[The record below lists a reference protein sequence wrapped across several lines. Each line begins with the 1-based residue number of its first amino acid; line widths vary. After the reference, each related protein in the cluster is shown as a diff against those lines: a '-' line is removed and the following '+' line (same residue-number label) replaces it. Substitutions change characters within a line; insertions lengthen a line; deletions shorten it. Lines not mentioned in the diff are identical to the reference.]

1 MDCGGART
9 SPLRTPRQIGDARV
23 TITVVMALTPQ
34 DPALIS
40 LANAVQ
46 RRLPRLLAAS
56 RSREPLLS
64 RARTTSTGRGPVRVP
79 VDLGAGVTATATY
92 DLAFF
97 CSGVSTSAEFVAS
110 LENDAYFEVV
120 ADRIART
127 IASDHT
133 GSTEDAWYAEERVP
147 GLLGLATYVPTT
159 ESHEW
164 IGGLAPD
171 TDGWSP
177 QVAYVASSD
186 PSSVV
191 EALFDLSLDC
201 TDDLS
206 EPTLIA
212 AGRSLAADV
221 IRGFQTQQRFY
232 SVRAGVH
239 YLRVG
244 AADMFCAPGADPNA
258 AFVVHPDD
266 FALHHRPPLVTASGG
281 SLLARVDQQLV
292 CTRRYLLGRLQ
303 RYDRL
308 QF

>member
-1 MDCGGART
+1 MD
-9 SPLRTPRQIGDARV
+9 
-23 TITVVMALTPQ
+23 LTPS
-34 DPALIS
+34 DPVLIAL
-40 LANAVQ
+40 AAAVQ
-46 RRLPRLLAAS
+46 RRLPRLFAAS

-64 RARTTSTGRGPVRVP
+64 HARTISTGRGPVRVP
-79 VDLGAGVTATATY
+79 VDLGEGASATATY
-92 DLAFF
+92 DLALF
-97 CSGVSTSAEFVAS
+97 CSGVTTSAEFAAL
-110 LENDAYFEVV
+110 LENDAFFDVV
-120 ADRIART
+120 VDRIARS
-127 IASDHT
+127 IASDHA
-133 GSTEDAWYAEERVP
+133 GETEDAWYAEERP
-147 GLLGLATYVPTT
+147 QGLLGLAAYAPSD
-159 ESHEW
+159 ESDEW
-164 IGGLAPD
+164 VGGLAPG

-177 QVAYVASSD
+177 QIAYVASSAA

-201 TDDLS
+201 THDLS

-232 SVRAGVH
+232 SVRGGIH

-266 FALHHRPPLVTASGG
+266 FALHHTPPLVTASGG

>member
-1 MDCGGART
+1 MT
-9 SPLRTPRQIGDARV
+9 FIPP
-23 TITVVMALTPQ
+23 

-46 RRLPRLLAAS
+46 RRLPRLFAES

-64 RARTTSTGRGPVRVP
+64 HARTISTGRGPVRIP
-79 VDLGAGVTATATY
+79 VDLGAGASANATY
-92 DLAFF
+92 DLALF
-97 CSGVSTSAEFVAS
+97 CSGVTASAEFAAS
-110 LENDAYFEVV
+110 LENDAYFDVV
-120 ADRIART
+120 ADQIARR
-127 IASDHT
+127 IASDHA
-133 GSTEDAWYAEERVP
+133 GQTEDAWYAEERP
-147 GLLGLATYVPTT
+147 RGLLGLAAYAPPD
-159 ESHEW
+159 ESEEW
-164 IGGLAPD
+164 IGGLAPG

-186 PSSVV
+186 PSSVT
-191 EALFDLSLDC
+191 EALFDLLFDC
-201 TDDLS
+201 ADDLT

-212 AGRSLAADV
+212 AGRSLVTDV

-232 SVRAGVH
+232 SVRGGVH

-244 AADMFCAPGADPNA
+244 AADMFYAPGADPNV

-266 FALHHRPPLVTASGG
+266 FALHHRAPLVTASGG